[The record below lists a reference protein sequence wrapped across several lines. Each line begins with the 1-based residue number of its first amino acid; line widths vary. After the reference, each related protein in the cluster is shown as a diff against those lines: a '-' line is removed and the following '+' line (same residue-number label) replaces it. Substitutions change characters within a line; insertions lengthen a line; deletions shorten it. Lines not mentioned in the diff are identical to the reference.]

1 MAMLP
6 ISLSRSTALRDFR
19 KRSGHTTQHLLT
31 LIVGADAVRRGAE
44 PPQNLPA
51 SWDPKSREDAAGRA
65 RTFAIQAATVWTAE
79 SVIGYVTSITRAS
92 PQLLDASLKET
103 IDGVTSR
110 DRKLIAL
117 SGGIAYADTACLALV
132 RAGLVWRNRLTH
144 VHATN
149 RVNADVEK
157 QLHMFQSLIAQDYQ
171 GLHPKEMV
179 ERIHGD
185 QPPRLKES
193 AALNRA
199 ASALVRSLDELICSH
214 VNPADYLDALLRDH
228 LAPPVTRA
236 RRAEGLWGGTQTQN
250 RRSILNLAAQ
260 KGLRT
265 NADTAFASDL
275 PSLTPKTA
283 LARFGQVVAV

>member
-1 MAMLP
+1 M
-6 ISLSRSTALRDFR
+6 
-19 KRSGHTTQHLLT
+19 
-31 LIVGADAVRRGAE
+31 
-44 PPQNLPA
+44 
-51 SWDPKSREDAAGRA
+51 
-65 RTFAIQAATVWTAE
+65 
-79 SVIGYVTSITRAS
+79 IGYVTSITKAS
-92 PQLLDASLKET
+92 PQLIGDSLKDT
-103 IDGVTSR
+103 INGVRSR
-110 DRKLIAL
+110 EEKLVAL
-117 SGGIAYADTACLALV
+117 SRGIGYADTPCLALV

-157 QLHMFQSLIAQDYQ
+157 QLDKFQARIAQDYQ

-199 ASALVRSLDELICSH
+199 ASALVRSLDELICSQA
-214 VNPADYLDALLRDH
+214 NPADYLDALLRDH

-250 RRSILNLAAQ
+250 RRSILNVAAQ
-260 KGLRT
+260 KGLRVGSAVSDAEDRT
-265 NADTAFASDL
+265 RPIRPSGRSVEVVAFAGTRRS
-275 PSLTPKTA
+275 K
-283 LARFGQVVAV
+283 AR